1 MADII
6 GTSSSETIDGTSG
19 SDNIEGRGGDDWI
32 DADGGND
39 RIDGGTGD
47 DVIFGGSGDDVIIGG
62 TGFNDLYGESGF
74 DTFTVSER
82 TSSGFSD
89 DLIWDFT
96 FDVDQ
101 VDLSAWGVSD
111 FSQVEA
117 LLQFDDF
124 GDATL
129 NAFYAGHDHWLT
141 FDSVDPR
148 DLISSDFIYADPAA
162 INAAGTTLD
171 DVMFGS
177 RVDDILAGGSG
188 HDILLGGLGNDRL
201 SGGSGDDDLI
211 GGDGDDVMAGSAGSD
226 FLEGDS
232 GADNLNGGADRDFVY
247 GDSGNDRVRGGAG
260 TDDLYGGS
268 GADRFIWDDG
278 EFGGMSRTTA
288 DYIGDFHHSEGDKI
302 DLRLVDA
309 VAGGADDA
317 FTWIGT
323 AAFSG
328 VAGQLRYLFAG
339 GDTFIQGDTNGDGK
353 ADFLIFLEG
362 SHSLVSGDLLL

>member
-162 INAAGTTLD
+162 FNQRRRHHPRRRHVWLARRRH
-171 DVMFGS
+171 S
-177 RVDDILAGGSG
+177 RR
-188 HDILLGGLGNDRL
+188 RL
-201 SGGSGDDDLI
+201 R
-211 GGDGDDVMAGSAGSD
+211 ARHPARRARQRSA
-226 FLEGDS
+226 L
-232 GADNLNGGADRDFVY
+232 R
-247 GDSGNDRVRGGAG
+247 RKRGR
-260 TDDLYGGS
+260 
-268 GADRFIWDDG
+268 RFDW
-278 EFGGMSRTTA
+278 
-288 DYIGDFHHSEGDKI
+288 
-302 DLRLVDA
+302 
-309 VAGGADDA
+309 
-317 FTWIGT
+317 W
-323 AAFSG
+323 
-328 VAGQLRYLFAG
+328 
-339 GDTFIQGDTNGDGK
+339 
-353 ADFLIFLEG
+353 
-362 SHSLVSGDLLL
+362 